1 MAYTSTH
8 DSIASRVR
16 CALRLTQSEMG
27 YAIDRSYPTVRQY
40 ESGKIKTPVE
50 VLRRFY
56 KLCLKENLGDLAKEL
71 DAAICDSL
79 ATAEPRSL
87 RLAHALL
94 DRILRSGQRDRIEA
108 VFRMLER
115 EQERIHADS
124 DNKSKFPKHQKA
136 VPQPQSTDGSQPT

>member
-1 MAYTSTH
+1 MTYTSTH

-16 CALRLTQSEMG
+16 CALKLTQLEMG
-27 YAIDRSYPTVRQY
+27 YAIDRSSPTVRQY

-56 KLCLKENLGDLAKEL
+56 KLCLKEHLNDLAKEL
-71 DAAICDSL
+71 DAAICDSI
-79 ATAEPRSL
+79 ATEPRSL

-124 DNKSKFPKHQKA
+124 DNRPKFPKHQKA
-136 VPQPQSTDGSQPT
+136 VPQPESTDGSQPT